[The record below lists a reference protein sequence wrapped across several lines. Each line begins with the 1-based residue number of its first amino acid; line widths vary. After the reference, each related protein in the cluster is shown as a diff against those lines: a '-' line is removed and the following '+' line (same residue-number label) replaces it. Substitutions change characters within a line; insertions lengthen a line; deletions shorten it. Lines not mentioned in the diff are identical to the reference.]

1 MHRISLNAAGWRTTD
16 DFYTDLLS
24 ALKAPAWHGR
34 SLDALWDT
42 LTERA
47 KFDDLTAYI
56 NGVQPPFRIDVRN
69 VHLASEA
76 VRTFLPKVERLFALA
91 NSEHAV
97 GVAITLWS
105 TGVLTESAE
114 LRPDNSPS

>member
-1 MHRISLNAAGWRTTD
+1 MHRIILDAARWRTTD

-34 SLDALWDT
+34 NLDALWDT

-47 KFDDLTAYI
+47 KFDDLTNYI
-56 NGVQPPFRIDVRN
+56 NGVQPPFRIDVLN
-69 VHLASEA
+69 VQLAPEA
-76 VRTFLPKVERLFALA
+76 VRAFLPRVERLFALA
-91 NSEHAV
+91 NSESAV
-97 GVAITLWS
+97 GISITLWS
-105 TGVLTESAE
+105 IGVLTEVAE

>member
-1 MHRISLNAAGWRTTD
+1 MYRIRLDAAPWQTTD

-56 NGVQPPFRIDVRN
+56 NGVQPPFRIDVLN
-69 VHLASEA
+69 VESVPEA
-76 VRTFLPKVERLFALA
+76 VQAFLPRVERLFALA

-97 GVAITLWS
+97 DISITLWRS
-105 TGVLTESAE
+105 VEASSQSG
-114 LRPDNSPS
+114 